1 MKKISLFLFTLCVSV
16 ASVFA
21 GLNPYAYD
29 LKSEWNPETQ
39 ILTVHFTLN
48 DHPNTDQKIV
58 NGKPTNET
66 GIQIFALDRNNKSK
80 LYCIYMVPAADIIAH
95 INANNFQYDLDIP
108 INGRDLV
115 TGEALPTGKELTF
128 AVRVQGLNKT
138 NKSTPTAPVYANDSN
153 RPFSCHGV
161 AVNNYQ
167 DSPDFGAVYVTEA
180 AKDSELP
187 VTWNWLKGKG
197 KALLRYSPRMGYEA
211 SYKKTSAFSDRT
223 NTTLEPHRVCVSDDG
238 RIFVTSYNQYS
249 SGNKPIVWEY
259 KNGEFVEVIRHNN
272 NGGSRGAYGHRVCG
286 MAVKGSGSS
295 LRILLCFLEESDGQ
309 TPTVAANWTNSF
321 RVYEYNLNDL
331 GANKNE
337 GVQKFRYK
345 PTGNTYAVTSTN
357 TGYIA
362 NAPQSALNLARYYKW
377 YCYTDGFADVAY
389 AGTNKNDIVLSVD
402 FYNGS
407 VYNTY
412 MVYHKNGTDL
422 ETYVGPQVKN
432 VKDHYYGGGGLCVYN
447 DGTTEYAVSG
457 RAQFGEYGGDGTN
470 SESSGRIHFYSL
482 GGQSVSSAAT
492 YSVSNLKTLK
502 IINDMA
508 VDCAN
513 NIYAVSFT
521 DGTAGAGTGRLLAFA
536 MPYSGETT
544 TIAPNISTSQTFNL
558 PPVPNIL
565 ATDLCCTP
573 HETKP
578 KYIFSF
584 NVNTKPEGAEIRF
597 YTTEETMLADTAASG
612 YDKYDNHNNCAYYY
626 RFAEGELKQGRM
638 SVELDILGHKEG
650 KELSDKKL
658 PAGKLY
664 WNVYLKTRESLAFAP
679 IYVQPL
685 TDASGNRTH
694 YRLHATID
702 NNPDNDGFGH
712 IYAIDYK
719 REFTTNDDMKNMCDN
734 PCKLMIYSIGEAG
747 IAEEAMDNI
756 SSSTRY
762 TLIQSTKTDRMVQP
776 RRPAVAPDGML
787 YLPDYGDYEAETAD
801 LKANPNNEKDHKK
814 ITGPHSFE
822 HGGIWLFDP
831 VLNKGKTE
839 VTDMPRFYNYDE
851 TTSGLCFYG
860 EGADLKLYKTNTYEE
875 ITFHPNDYRTNESYQ
890 NNGYRIYNIGNGNG
904 TITHHIG
911 DSPNPTGTITH
922 AIKPLGDSNG
932 SMSIAVTKLGVWLC
946 QHRSGTYSNNYKPD
960 GEDAV
965 ALMFYDNN
973 GTRRF
978 ESYTASV
985 DGQKLSTS
993 STAIM
998 QSTPGGG
1005 MTVSKDEKRLYVV
1018 NHEGNILEFEIGSNS
1033 NAMTL
1038 SLINKFVNTT
1048 TYKTISTMNFDYA
1061 GNLVVTTDE
1070 SYPANASEKTQIVV
1084 FTMPYN
1090 RDNARTIPASKSERL
1105 VPERLSQDFD
1115 NDETIKNV
1123 NLIGKS
1129 FALDLYRPLQGATYN
1144 TICLPYDLDLSKLT
1158 TPHKLYGAKAMEF
1171 TGVSNPTVGGEE
1183 VLCLN
1188 FTPVTQL
1195 QAGKPYIIY
1204 VENHVRGLIEFDQIT
1219 MSNTDPQYIKDRS
1232 SSVTYTGVYNPTPIG
1247 EGNTILVDQNR
1258 LANVTNEGTL
1268 SGFRGY
1274 FTIPESLRSLKAMIS
1289 TRHDT
1294 PTGLEDMNITERTY
1308 QKFLREGR
1316 VYIRVGE
1323 TLYTITGEKVE

>member
-39 ILTVHFTLN
+39 ILRVHFTLN

-66 GIQIFALDRNNKSK
+66 GIQIFALDRNNTSK

-95 INANNFQYDLDIP
+95 INENNYQYDLDIP
-108 INGRDLV
+108 VNGRDLV
-115 TGEALPTGKELTF
+115 TGEALPTGKDLTF

-180 AKDSELP
+180 ANDSELSG
-187 VTWNWLKGKG
+187 TWNWLRGRG
-197 KALLRYSPRMGYEA
+197 KAVLQYTPSMIFEA
-211 SYKKTSAFSDRT
+211 SYRKSSAFSDRKKT
-223 NTTLEPHRVCVSDDG
+223 LLEPHRVCVSDDG
-238 RIFVTSYNQYS
+238 RVFVSSYNYVTDNS
-249 SGNKPIVWEY
+249 KPVVWEML
-259 KNGEFVEVIRHNN
+259 KNAKGTVTYNPVIYHNE
-272 NGGSRGAYGHRVCG
+272 GYPDHYGHRVCG
-286 MAVKGSGSS
+286 MDVKGSGNNIKI
-295 LRILLCFLEESDGQ
+295 ILCYIAESTTNKDW
-309 TPTVAANWTNSF
+309 ANSF
-321 RVYEYNLNDL
+321 RIYEYSLNSL
-331 GANKNE
+331 NASKNN
-337 GVQKFRYK
+337 GTLKYRHK
-345 PTGNTYAVTSTN
+345 PTGNSGDGSTGSEQGAMEYAIRAGQKYVVAGDVTSSDP
-357 TGYIA
+357 YF
-362 NAPQSALNLARYYKW
+362 
-377 YCYTDGFADVAY
+377 YTDGFANVSY
-389 AGTNKNDIVLSVD
+389 AGANKNDIILSID
-402 FYNGS
+402 YYIGQS
-407 VYNTY
+407 
-412 MVYHKNGTDL
+412 YHARLLYLEGGTSL
-422 ETYVGPQVKN
+422 KSTQALNKA
-432 VKDHYYGGGGLCVYN
+432 DHYYGGAGIHSYM
-447 DGTTEYAVSG
+447 DGTNQYIVSG
-457 RAQFGEYGGDGTN
+457 RGRYHGW
-470 SESSGRIHFYSL
+470 ESGSYKANGASDGRIHTYT
-482 GGQSVSSAAT
+482 VSSGSISSDAK
-492 YSVSNLKTLK
+492 SNWTLNNTMTRC
-502 IINDMA
+502 ITNDMA
-508 VDCAN
+508 MDCAN

-521 DGTAGAGTGRLLAFA
+521 DGTTGAGTGRLLAFA

-573 HETKP
+573 HDTKP

-626 RFAEGELKQGRM
+626 RFTEGELKQGRM
-638 SVELDILGHKEG
+638 LVELDILGHKEG

-712 IYAIDYK
+712 IYAIDYQK
-719 REFTTNDDMKNMCDN
+719 VNNDESMKDN
-734 PCKLMIYSIGEAG
+734 PCALMVYTIGDADVD
-747 IAEEAMDNI
+747 DNNFNGVK
-756 SSSTRY
+756 STTRY
-762 TLIQSTKTDRMVQP
+762 SLLQNLSTDNMVQP
-776 RRPAVAPDGML
+776 RRPAVAPDGMV
-787 YLPDYGDYEAETAD
+787 YLTDYGDYRHSKFSAELSTLTPSEAF
-801 LKANPNNEKDHKK
+801 KM
-814 ITGPHSFE
+814 
-822 HGGIWLFDP
+822 GGIWLFDP
-831 VLNKGKTE
+831 TLSENKKITGEATLS
-839 VTDMPRFYNYDE
+839 RFYEASE
-851 TTSGLCFYG
+851 TTSGVSFYG
-860 EGADLKLYKTNTYEE
+860 SGSSTILYKSNTYEE
-875 ITFHPNDYRTNESYQ
+875 ISHHGQAHYREEAWA
-890 NNGYRIYNIGNGNG
+890 NNGYRVYNVGNTDG
-904 TITHHIG
+904 TINH
-911 DSPNPTGTITH
+911 SAQITDGSLTALPH
-922 AIKPLGDSNG
+922 LDANG
-932 SMSIAVTKLGVWLC
+932 SFSVKATSDGVWLC
-946 QHRSGTYSNNYKPD
+946 QHRTIA
-960 GEDAV
+960 EDAEAV
-965 ALMFYDNN
+965 SVLFCNKN
-973 GTRRF
+973 GAVKF
-978 ESYTASV
+978 NSYGANTTN
-985 DGQKLSTS
+985 GQPLSNVLKY
-993 STAIM
+993 
-998 QSTPGGG
+998 TPGGG
-1005 MTVSKDEKRLYVV
+1005 MTVSPDEKYLYVV
-1018 NHEGNILEFEIGSNS
+1018 NYEGNILEFEIGGS
-1033 NAMTL
+1033 AATGKTL
-1038 SLINKFVNTT
+1038 TFKNKFINNTDH
-1048 TYKTISTMNFDYA
+1048 KTISTMNFDYA

-1070 SYPANASEKTQIVV
+1070 SYPAGREDDGSYEESQIVV

-1090 RDNARTIPASKSERL
+1090 RHNARTIPASKSERL

-1115 NDETIKNV
+1115 NTTTLNTK
-1123 NLIGKS
+1123 GTY
-1129 FALDLYRPLQGATYN
+1129 ALDLYRPLQGATYN
-1144 TICLPYDLDLSKLT
+1144 TICLPFDLDLSKLT

-1171 TGVSNPTVGGEE
+1171 TSVSNPTVGGEK

-1195 QAGKPYIIY
+1195 QAGIPYIIY
-1204 VENHVRGLIEFDQIT
+1204 VENHVRGLIEFANVTRDNT
-1219 MSNTDPQYIKDRS
+1219 KTPTSETKTVEGSNI
-1232 SSVTYTGVYNPTPIG
+1232 TYTGVYNPTPLG
-1247 EGNTILVDQNR
+1247 VGNTILVDQNR

-1289 TRHDT
+1289 TRNDT